1 MTSSRAPHAA
11 VPSRWVRRSLRWLF
25 LNPRTGRIT
34 VVQWPNLSLSLF
46 IAVSI
51 VLHAF
56 HPVGAVEIFG
66 RVLADLAIFL
76 WAIDELLR
84 GVNPFRRALGIAIL
98 ITTCVTLLL
107 QVR

>member
-1 MTSSRAPHAA
+1 MTSSRAPRSA

-34 VVQWPNLSLSLF
+34 VVQWPNISLSLF
-46 IAVSI
+46 IVVSI
-51 VLHAF
+51 VLHAV
-56 HPVGAVEIFG
+56 HPTGGAEIFG
-66 RVLADLAIFL
+66 RVLADLAIFF

-84 GVNPFRRALGIAIL
+84 GVNHFRRALGLAIL
-98 ITTCVTLLL
+98 ITTVVTLLL